1 MAKKIYLDNNATTQ
15 VDPQVIN
22 AMLPF
27 FSDFYENPGSSHL
40 AGIAVQDFVEQA
52 QFSIADSIGAK
63 SSEII
68 FTSGATE
75 AINLALRGVQHSSKN
90 HYISLATEHKA
101 VMDTVQD
108 IEKFGKSIQILPV
121 HEDGLLDID
130 FLEKILT
137 QNTAMVCVMLANNE
151 TGVIQD
157 IRKISEI
164 VHPSGAL
171 LFCDATQAVGKIQ
184 VNVKE
189 LGIDIMAF
197 SAHKF
202 HGPKGIGALYIS
214 SSLKKNTAAQ
224 ITGGGQQNNLRSGTL
239 NVPGIIGMAK
249 ALEIAVEKMSENEK
263 YIGQLRDFLENEL
276 LKIPDTKINGSTVQ
290 RLYNT
295 TNLQFTKILSEEL
308 IIKLKT
314 ISVSSGAACSAV
326 TSQPSHVLKAMN
338 CTDVQAL
345 SSIRFSLSK
354 FNTMDEIKITAEKI
368 REILSAV

>member
-130 FLEKILT
+130 FLEKSLT

-164 VHPSGAL
+164 VHRSGAL

-249 ALEIAVEKMSENEK
+249 ALEIAVEKMTENEK

>member
-15 VDPQVIN
+15 VDPQVID

-52 QFSIADSIGAK
+52 QYSIADSIGAK

-75 AINLALRGVQHSSKN
+75 AINFALRGIKHSSKH

-101 VMDTVQD
+101 VLDTVQD

-130 FLEKILT
+130 FLEKSLT

-164 VHPSGAL
+164 VHRSGAL

-189 LGIDIMAF
+189 LGIDILAF

-214 SSLKKNTAAQ
+214 SPLKKNTAAQ

-249 ALEIAVEKMSENEK
+249 ALEIAVEKMTENEK
-263 YIGQLRDFLENEL
+263 YIGQLRDFLEHEL

-338 CTDVQAL
+338 CTDLQAL